1 MFKNFWIKNYFGG
14 TFSHLLAFNMPGWYR
29 GIRIS
34 PYQAT
39 VFVIWQGPTSG
50 PFQMLQLDIEICEY
64 FHYLLRDSLCLKQ
77 GAFKH
82 PYNAHCPNGAIY
94 SYSKFF
100 IHTLYMWHI
109 FHWLMQLF
117 WEWCWDLFLWF
128 PSSQKLKGLVHHPW
142 RIPLHSEIK
151 KK

>member
-1 MFKNFWIKNYFGG
+1 MFNFLIRCLLIPDTSEYLTSPCNLSDIQILSVFDHTMHNNFWIKNYFGG

-64 FHYLLRDSLCLKQ
+64 LHFLHSDSLCMKQ
-77 GAFKH
+77 GTSSILTMPIVQMVQFTVI
-82 PYNAHCPNGAIY
+82 PN
-94 SYSKFF
+94 S
-100 IHTLYMWHI
+100 LYTPCICDI
-109 FHWLMQLF
+109 FSI
-117 WEWCWDLFLWF
+117 D
-128 PSSQKLKGLVHHPW
+128 
-142 RIPLHSEIK
+142 
-151 KK
+151 